1 VVDNEQNEPSMFISA
16 MGAIAANALIFFLAQ
31 FL

>member
-1 VVDNEQNEPSMFISA
+1 MNENENEPTIFISA